1 MAVLETRK
9 WYVDEALRSVGRL
22 NEVLPD
28 MTEAEVLKCLDLES
42 QTARRKSIIDRLI
55 SRAVRLNEL
64 TYVTS
69 LKIKYLESR

>member
-9 WYVDEALRSVGRL
+9 WHVDEALRSVGSL
-22 NEVLPD
+22 NNILFEL
-28 MTEAEVLKCLDLES
+28 TEAEVLKCLDLES

-64 TYVTS
+64 NYVTS